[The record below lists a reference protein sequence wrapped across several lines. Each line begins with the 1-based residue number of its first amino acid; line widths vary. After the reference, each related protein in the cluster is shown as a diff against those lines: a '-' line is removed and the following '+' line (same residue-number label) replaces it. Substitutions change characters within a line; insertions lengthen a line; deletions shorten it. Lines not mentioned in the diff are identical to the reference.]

1 MNNIIFISLNIIDKG
16 ARRLNGWRMY
26 TDERKEERKH
36 VSWHEVLRE
45 IASLDGKMRT
55 LVHAAYGDHVDLVVS
70 GGDEGYVLVQWKEY
84 ARDIRHYV
92 LTTKQVDV
100 EVTGR
105 IITVEG
111 EGLPVPADW
120 AISLEQAIPLLG
132 DLLQTC
138 EQKEN
143 ADLQWLLLETES
155 GQM

>member
-1 MNNIIFISLNIIDKG
+1 
-16 ARRLNGWRMY
+16 MY

-45 IASLDGKMRT
+45 IASLDGQERT

-70 GGDEGYVLVQWKEY
+70 GGDAGYVLIQWKEY
-84 ARDIRHYV
+84 AREIRHYV
-92 LTTKQVDV
+92 LTTKQIDV

-143 ADLQWLLLETES
+143 ADLQWLLLETEPA
-155 GQM
+155 QMS